1 MRKFDI
7 EKLNRLHTAGE
18 HLDNKYGAEGSQ
30 SRQRFK
36 DEAMAWYYGSILRDR
51 RKELKITQKEIAD
64 KVGVART
71 YISRVEN
78 GQADIQLSS
87 FMRIASALGIE
98 FTPTFVAV

>member
-18 HLDNKYGAEGSQ
+18 LLDNKYGAEGSQ

-51 RKELKITQKEIAD
+51 R
-64 KVGVART
+64 
-71 YISRVEN
+71 
-78 GQADIQLSS
+78 
-87 FMRIASALGIE
+87 
-98 FTPTFVAV
+98 